1 MSTLLEKHYKSPFP
15 EIKLYSCDK
24 PVATDTMD
32 YDTPAIDDGST
43 FSQLFVGAKS
53 LVSDSYGMKTYN
65 QVVNTLK

>member
-32 YDTPAIDDGST
+32 YDTPAIDDGLHAPSY
-43 FSQLFVGAKS
+43 LLAKS
-53 LVSDSYGMKTYN
+53 CWFHIYRV
-65 QVVNTLK
+65 